1 MRTIL
6 TILLN
11 SIFLVNLQAQSS
23 ISGKLT
29 DEKQKNLKSFTVLL
43 LKQSDSSL
51 VKSTLTNELAVFTF
65 KDISNGNYLIL
76 ANGLSYQKNY
86 TTVTVAGK
94 DQTVSNIILKVA
106 AVNLG
111 EVTVTARKPFLEQR
125 ADKLV
130 VNVEGSATAAGSTA
144 LEVLQKVP
152 GVIVRNEQVTLAGKS
167 SVNIMI
173 NGKTSQYT
181 DINQVLATTAASNIE
196 KIELISNPGA
206 RYDAAGG
213 AIINIILKKNA
224 DMGTNGT
231 VSVSGAMGLYKKDG
245 NPIDRNFYRFT
256 PYVSINNRKGKVNV
270 YGNVNLFHRNLYNYS
285 EFERVIPPSKFL
297 QSKYEPNERNSSSY
311 RAGIDYYADDKNTF
325 GFLYRGYTLGSLEE
339 AVNNTQQYNSNT
351 GALISTFKTLNNN
364 NIKRSNQAA
373 NVNWKHSFDSTGKE
387 LNVDLDYSNYQ
398 LNNTNDIQNIVSS
411 GASTK
416 STQSINNPVQFT
428 VLKIDYSHPI
438 NKDTKFELG
447 SKLSFATI
455 DNAIVFKNGDVID
468 PNRSTNFRYKENINA
483 IYSSFMKKMGG
494 WELNAGL
501 RVEQTVATG
510 ESLNVEV
517 LNRNYTKLFPSFF
530 VTRKLDKN
538 LSTVFQYS
546 KRLNRPSYQ
555 QQNPFIEYA
564 DSLTYSKGNPL
575 INPEMVDAYKLGLT
589 YQNQPF
595 FSVSYNKTKDVI
607 FNSAPKQDGNQTYV
621 MPENLGTYE
630 NITFELN
637 FPLNFG
643 KKISGYGGNHL
654 IYNHYKADYLGG
666 IYDQS
671 KWNWQAYWQVAY
683 KPKLGWNIEVSGF
696 YTTKFLEEFLTINPL
711 GSLNLAIQKSF
722 WEKKGKLTLNFNDL
736 LFTENSTAMID
747 YQYINIKIKSQS
759 ESRNVRLAF
768 TYSFG
773 NQKLKATRSRESA
786 SDAESNRV
794 KSN

>member
-1 MRTIL
+1 MRLIISILFCTLFL
-6 TILLN
+6 TI
-11 SIFLVNLQAQSS
+11 VQAQFS
-23 ISGKLT
+23 ITGKIN
-29 DEKQKNLKSFTVLL
+29 DEKQKSLKSFTVLL

-51 VKSTLTNELAVFTF
+51 VKSILTNENSVFTF
-65 KDISNGNYLIL
+65 KEVNNGNYLIL
-76 ANGLSYQKNY
+76 ANEMSYQKNY
-86 TTVTVAGK
+86 TSVVVNGK
-94 DQTVSNIILKVA
+94 DQTLPNIILKMD

-152 GVIVRNEQVTLAGKS
+152 GVIVRNDQVSLAGKS
-167 SVNIMI
+167 NLNIMI
-173 NGKTSQYT
+173 NGKSSQYT

-196 KIELISNPGA
+196 KIELITNPGA

-224 DMGTNGT
+224 DLGTNGT
-231 VSVSGAMGLYKKDG
+231 VSLSTGMGLYKKDG
-245 NPIDRNFYRFT
+245 APIDRNFYRLT
-256 PYVSINNRKGKVNV
+256 PYISINNRKGKVNV
-270 YGNVNLFHRNLYNYS
+270 YGNINFFHRNLFNYD
-285 EFERVIPPSKFL
+285 EYERVIPPSKFL
-297 QSKYEPNERNSSSY
+297 QTKYEPNNRNSSSY
-311 RAGIDYYADDKNTF
+311 RAGVDYYADDKNTF
-325 GFLYRGYTLGSLEE
+325 GFLYRGYSLGSLEE
-339 AVNNTQQYNSNT
+339 AVNNTQEFNSNT
-351 GALISTFKTLNNN
+351 GSLVSTFQTLNNN
-364 NIKRSNQAA
+364 HIKRSNQAA

-387 LNVDLDYSNYQ
+387 LNIDLDYSNYQ
-398 LNNTNDIQNIVSS
+398 LNNTNDIQNIVST
-411 GASTK
+411 GAITK

-468 PNRSTNFRYKENINA
+468 PKRSTNFQYKENINA

-501 RVEQTVATG
+501 RVEQTIATG
-510 ESLNVEV
+510 ESENIEV
-517 LNRNYTKLFPSFF
+517 LNRNYTKLFPSLFI
-530 VTRKLDKN
+530 TRKLDKN

-546 KRLNRPSYQ
+546 KRVNRPSYQ
-555 QQNPFIEYA
+555 QQNPFIDYA

-575 INPEMVDAYKLGLT
+575 IKPEMVDAYKVGLT
-589 YQNQPF
+589 YQNQPL
-595 FSVSYNKTKDVI
+595 FSVSYNKTNDVI

-621 MPENLGTYE
+621 TPENLGTNE
-630 NITFELN
+630 NVTFELN

-666 IYDQS
+666 VYDQA
-671 KWNWQAYWQVAY
+671 KWNWQLYWQVAY
-683 KPKLGWNIEVSGF
+683 KPKSNWNIELSGF
-696 YTTKFLEEFLTINPL
+696 YTTKFLEGFLTINPL

-722 WEKKGKLTLNFNDL
+722 WDKKGKLTLNFNDIL
-736 LFTENSTAMID
+736 YTEKSSAMID
-747 YQYINIKIKSQS
+747 YLYINIIAKNRN
-759 ESRNVRLAF
+759 ESHNVRLVF
-768 TYSFG
+768 SYSFG
-773 NQKLKATRSRESA
+773 NQKLKEARSRQSA

-794 KSN
+794 K

>member
-1 MRTIL
+1 MRYILSILFSTIF
-6 TILLN
+6 LLN
-11 SIFLVNLQAQSS
+11 LNAQYSIKGK
-23 ISGKLT
+23 IS
-29 DEKQKNLKSFTVLL
+29 DEKQKSQKLTTVLL
-43 LKQSDSSL
+43 LKKSDSSL
-51 VKSTLTNELAVFTF
+51 VKSTLTNDEASFSFTEVA
-65 KDISNGNYLIL
+65 NGAYLIL
-76 ANGLSYQKNY
+76 ANSIGHEKNY
-86 TTVTVAGK
+86 TAIIVNGK
-94 DQTVSNIILKVA
+94 DQSIGNIVLKME

-173 NGKTSQYT
+173 NGKSSQYT

-196 KIELISNPGA
+196 KIELITNPGA

-224 DMGTNGT
+224 DLGTNGT
-231 VSVSGAMGLYKKDG
+231 VSLATGMGLYKKDG
-245 NPIDRNFYRFT
+245 SPIDRNFYRFT
-256 PYVSINNRKGKVNV
+256 PYMSINNRKGKVNV
-270 YGNVNLFHRNLYNYS
+270 YGNINFFHRNLYRY
-285 EFERVIPPSKFL
+285 EEYERVIPPSRFL
-297 QSKYEPNERNSSSY
+297 QSKYQPNNRNSSSY

-325 GFLYRGYTLGSLEE
+325 GILYRGYSLGSLEE
-339 AVNNTQQYNSNT
+339 AVNNTQEFNSNS
-351 GALISTFKTLNNN
+351 GALISTFQTLNNN
-364 NIKRSNQAA
+364 NIKRRNQAG
-373 NVNWKHSFDSTGKE
+373 NINWKHSFDTTGKE

-416 STQSINNPVQFT
+416 STQAIDNPVQFT
-428 VLKIDYSHPI
+428 VLKIDYTHPI
-438 NKDTKFELG
+438 NKDTKFEMG
-447 SKLSFATI
+447 TKLSYATI
-455 DNAIVFKNGDVID
+455 DNAIVFKNGDVVD
-468 PNRSTNFRYKENINA
+468 PKRSTNFQYKENINA
-483 IYSSFMKKMGG
+483 VYTSFMKKLGG

-501 RVEQTVATG
+501 RVEQTIATG
-510 ESLNVEV
+510 DSAKIQV
-517 LNRNYTKLFPSFF
+517 LNRNYTQLFPSFF
-530 VTRKLDKN
+530 VTRKLDKS

-546 KRLNRPSYQ
+546 RRVNRPSYQ

-575 INPEMVDAYKLGLT
+575 IKPEMVDAYKIGLT
-589 YQNQPF
+589 FQNQPL
-595 FSVSYNKTKDVI
+595 FSISYNKTTDVI

-621 MPENLGTYE
+621 TPENLGTYE
-630 NITFELN
+630 NVTFELN

-666 IYDQS
+666 IYDNA

-683 KPKLGWNIEVSGF
+683 KPKPSWSIEISGF
-696 YTTKFLEEFLTINPL
+696 YTTKFLEEFLTIYPL
-711 GSLNLAIQKSF
+711 GSLNLAIQKTF
-722 WEKKGKLTLNFNDL
+722 WEKKGKLTLNFNDI
-736 LFTENSTAMID
+736 LFSEKSTATID
-747 YQYINIKIKSQS
+747 YLYINIRAKSM
-759 ESRNVRLAF
+759 EETRNVRLAF

>member
-1 MRTIL
+1 LSIVTL
-6 TILLN
+6 T
-11 SIFLVNLQAQSS
+11 NLQAQSG
-23 ISGKLT
+23 ISGKIT
-29 DEKQKNLKSFTVLL
+29 DEKQHLLKSFTVLL
-43 LKQSDSSL
+43 LKKSDSTL
-51 VKSTLTNELAVFTF
+51 VKSTLTNETASYSF
-65 KDISNGNYLIL
+65 KEIANGNYLIL
-76 ANGLSYQKNY
+76 ANGMSYQKNY
-86 TTVTVAGK
+86 TSVIVNGK
-94 DQTVSNIILKVA
+94 DQTVANIILKVD

-130 VNVEGSATAAGSTA
+130 VNIEGSATAAGSTA

-173 NGKTSQYT
+173 NGKSSQYT

-224 DMGTNGT
+224 DLGTNGT
-231 VSVSGAMGLYKKDG
+231 VSMSGSMGLYKKDG
-245 NPIDRNFYRFT
+245 APIDRNFYRLT

-270 YGNVNLFHRNLYNYS
+270 YGNINLFHRNLFRYEEY
-285 EFERVIPPSKFL
+285 ERVIPPSRFL
-297 QSKYEPNERNSSSY
+297 QAKYEPNERNSSSY
-311 RAGIDYYADDKNTF
+311 RAGIDYYANDKNTF
-325 GFLYRGYTLGSLEE
+325 GFLYRGYSLGSLEE
-339 AVNNTQQYNSNT
+339 AVNNTQEFNSNT
-351 GALISTFKTLNNN
+351 GALISTFQTLNNN
-364 NIKRSNQAA
+364 HIKRNNQAG
-373 NVNWKHSFDSTGKE
+373 NINWKHNFDTTGKE
-387 LNVDLDYSNYQ
+387 LNIDLDYSNYQ
-398 LNNTNDIQNIVSS
+398 LNNTNDIQNIVF
-411 GASTK
+411 GGTNTK

-428 VLKIDYSHPI
+428 VLKIDYTHPI

-455 DNAIVFKNGDVID
+455 DNAIVFKNGDVVD
-468 PNRSTNFRYKENINA
+468 PKRSTSFQYKENINA
-483 IYSSFMKKMGG
+483 IYSSFIKKMGG

-501 RVEQTVATG
+501 RVEQTIATG
-510 ESLNVEV
+510 ESEQIQV

-538 LSTVFQYS
+538 ISTVFQYS
-546 KRLNRPSYQ
+546 KRVNRPSYQ

-575 INPEMVDAYKLGLT
+575 IKPEMVDAYKVGLT
-589 YQNQPF
+589 YQNQPL
-595 FSVSYNKTKDVI
+595 FSVSYNKTNDVI

-621 MPENLGTYE
+621 TPENLGTYE

-666 IYDQS
+666 VYDNA
-671 KWNWQAYWQVAY
+671 KWNWQAYWQVTY
-683 KPKLGWNIEVSGF
+683 KPKPNWNIEVSGF

-711 GSLNLAIQKSF
+711 GTLNLAIQKSF
-722 WEKKGKLTLNFNDL
+722 WDKKGKLTLNFNDL
-736 LFTENSTAMID
+736 LFSEKSTAMIN
-747 YQYINIKIKSQS
+747 YQYINIKAKSME

-773 NQKLKATRSRESA
+773 NQKLKAARSRESA

>member
-1 MRTIL
+1 MRYIL
-6 TILLN
+6 TIILSSVVL
-11 SIFLVNLQAQSS
+11 FQLQAQSG
-23 ISGKLT
+23 ISGKII
-29 DEKQKNLKSFTVLL
+29 DEKQRLLKSMTVLL
-43 LKQSDSSL
+43 LKKSDSSL
-51 VKSTLTNELAVFTF
+51 VKSTLTNETASYIF
-65 KDISNGNYLIL
+65 KEISNGNYLIL
-76 ANGLSYQKNY
+76 VNGMSYQKNY
-86 TTVTVAGK
+86 TSITVNNK
-94 DQTVSNIILKVA
+94 DQTLANIILKMD

-152 GVIVRNEQVTLAGKS
+152 GVIIRNDQVSLAGKS
-167 SVNIMI
+167 NLNIMI
-173 NGKTSQYT
+173 NGKSSPYT
-181 DINQVLATTAASNIE
+181 DMNQLLATTAASNIE
-196 KIELISNPGA
+196 KIELITNPGA

-224 DMGTNGT
+224 DFGTNGT
-231 VSVSGAMGLYKKDG
+231 VSLSTGMGLYKKNG
-245 NPIDRNFYRFT
+245 NPIDRNFYRLT

-270 YGNVNLFHRNLYNYS
+270 YGNINFFHRNLFNYD
-285 EFERVIPPSKFL
+285 EYERVIPPSKFL
-297 QSKYEPNERNSSSY
+297 QTKYEPNNRNSSNY

-325 GFLYRGYTLGSLEE
+325 GFLYRGYSLGSLEE
-339 AVNNTQQYNSNT
+339 AINNTQEFNSNT
-351 GALISTFKTLNNN
+351 GMLVSTFQTLNNN
-364 NIKRSNQAA
+364 HIKRNNQAA

-387 LNVDLDYSNYQ
+387 LNIDLDYSNYQ
-398 LNNTNDIQNIVSS
+398 LNNTNDIQNILSS
-411 GASTK
+411 GVSTK

-428 VLKIDYSHPI
+428 VLKIDYSHPL

-468 PNRSTNFRYKENINA
+468 PKRSTNFQYKENINA
-483 IYSSFMKKMGG
+483 IYSSFIKKMGG

-501 RVEQTVATG
+501 RVEQTIATG
-510 ESLNVEV
+510 ESENIEV

-546 KRLNRPSYQ
+546 KRVNRPSYQ
-555 QQNPFIEYA
+555 QQNPFIDYA

-575 INPEMVDAYKLGLT
+575 IKPEMVDAYKVGLT

-595 FSVSYNKTKDVI
+595 FSISYNKTNDVI
-607 FNSAPKQDGNQTYV
+607 FNTAPKQDGNQTYV
-621 MPENLGTYE
+621 TPENLGTNE
-630 NITFELN
+630 NVTFELN

-666 IYDQS
+666 VYDHA

-683 KPKLGWNIEVSGF
+683 KPKPNWNIEMSGF
-696 YTTKFLEEFLTINPL
+696 YTTQFLEGFLTINPL

-722 WEKKGKLTLNFNDL
+722 WDKKGKLTLNCNDL
-736 LFTENSTAMID
+736 LYTEKSTAMID
-747 YQYINIKIKSQS
+747 YLYINIIAKNRN

-768 TYSFG
+768 SYSFG
-773 NQKLKATRSRESA
+773 NQKLKATRNRESA
-786 SDAESNRV
+786 SDAETNRV

>member
-6 TILLN
+6 IILLN
-11 SIFLVNLQAQSS
+11 TCILFNLQAQSS
-23 ISGKLT
+23 ISGKLI

-51 VKSTLTNELAVFTF
+51 VKSTLTNESAVFTF
-65 KDISNGNYLIL
+65 KDISNGSYLIHTS
-76 ANGLSYQKNY
+76 GLSYEKTY
-86 TTVTVAGK
+86 TKVIVASK
-94 DQTVSNIILKVA
+94 DQTVSNILLKTA

-130 VNVEGSATAAGSTA
+130 VNVEGSATVAGSTA

-152 GVIVRNEQVTLAGKS
+152 GVIVRNEQVSLAGTS

-196 KIELISNPGA
+196 KIELISNPSA

-213 AIINIILKKNA
+213 AIINIVLKKNA

-256 PYVSINNRKGKVNV
+256 PYISINNRKGKLNV
-270 YGNVNLFHRNLYNYS
+270 YGNVNLFHRNLYNYN

-297 QSKYEPNERNSSSY
+297 QSKYEPNDRNSSSY
-311 RAGIDYYADDKNTF
+311 RAGIDYYGDDKNTF
-325 GFLYRGYTLGSLEE
+325 GFLYRGYSLGSLEE
-339 AVNNTQQYNSNT
+339 AVNNTQQFNSNT
-351 GALISTFKTLNNN
+351 GALISTFKTFNNN
-364 NIKRSNQAA
+364 HIKRSNQAA
-373 NVNWKHSFDSTGKE
+373 NLNWKHSFDSTGKE

-411 GASTK
+411 GASTN

-468 PNRSTNFRYKENINA
+468 PKRSTNFRYKENINA

-501 RVEQTVATG
+501 RVEQTIATG
-510 ESLNVEV
+510 ESLQVEV
-517 LNRNYTKLFPSFF
+517 LNRNYTKLFPSLF
-530 VTRKLDKN
+530 VTRKIDKN
-538 LSTVFQYS
+538 LATVFQYS

-575 INPEMVDAYKLGLT
+575 INPEMVDAYKIGLT

-595 FSVSYNKTKDVI
+595 FSISYNKTKDVI

-621 MPENLGTYE
+621 MPENLGTHE
-630 NITFELN
+630 NLMFELN

-643 KKISGYGGNHL
+643 KKVSGYGGNHL
-654 IYNHYKADYLGG
+654 IYNHYQADYLGG
-666 IYDQS
+666 MYNQS

-683 KPKLGWNIEVSGF
+683 KPKPSWNIEVSGF

-736 LFTENSTAMID
+736 LFTEKSTAMID
-747 YQYINIKIKSQS
+747 YQYINIKVLTRS
-759 ESRNVRLAF
+759 ESRNLRLAF

-773 NQKLKATRSRESA
+773 NQKLKAARSRASA

>member
-1 MRTIL
+1 MRYIL
-6 TILLN
+6 SVFISTILL
-11 SIFLVNLQAQSS
+11 SNLQAQYTVT
-23 ISGKLT
+23 GKLI
-29 DEKQKNLKSFTVLL
+29 DEKQKIQKLATVLL
-43 LKQSDSSL
+43 LKGLDSSL
-51 VKSTLTNELAVFTF
+51 VKSTLTNESAFF
-65 KDISNGNYLIL
+65 SFNEISNGTYLIV
-76 ANGLSYQKNY
+76 ANGVGYQKSY
-86 TTVTVAGK
+86 ITITVNGK
-94 DQTVSNIILKVA
+94 DQNIANIILKTE

-111 EVTVTARKPFLEQR
+111 EVTVVARKPFLEQR

-130 VNVEGSATAAGSTA
+130 VNVEGSATAAGSNA

-173 NGKTSQYT
+173 NGKSSQYT
-181 DINQVLATTAASNIE
+181 DINQVLATTPASNIE

-213 AIINIILKKNA
+213 AIINIMLKKNA
-224 DMGTNGT
+224 DLGTNGT
-231 VSVSGAMGLYKKDG
+231 VSLATGMGLYKKDG
-245 NPIDRNFYRFT
+245 APIDRNFYRIT
-256 PYVSINNRKGKVNV
+256 PYFSINNRKGKVNV
-270 YGNVNLFHRNLYNYS
+270 YGNINFFHRNLYNYN
-285 EFERVIPPSKFL
+285 EYERVIPPSRFL
-297 QSKYEPNERNSSSY
+297 QSKYEPNERNSSAY
-311 RAGIDYYADDKNTF
+311 RAGVDYYADDKNTF
-325 GFLYRGYTLGSLEE
+325 GFLYRGYSLGSLEE
-339 AVNNTQQYNSNT
+339 AVNNTQQFNSNT
-351 GALISTFKTLNNN
+351 GALVSTFQTLNNN
-364 NIKRSNQAA
+364 HIKRNNQAG

-428 VLKIDYSHPI
+428 VLKIDYTHPI
-438 NKDTKFELG
+438 NKDTKYELG

-455 DNAIVFKNGDVID
+455 DNAIIFKNGEVID
-468 PNRSTNFRYKENINA
+468 PKRSTNFQYKENINA
-483 IYSSFMKKMGG
+483 VYTSFMKKLGG

-501 RVEQTVATG
+501 RLEQTIATG
-510 ESLNVEV
+510 DSMHVQV

-530 VTRKLDKN
+530 LTRKIDKN

-546 KRLNRPSYQ
+546 KRVNRPSYQ

-575 INPEMVDAYKLGLT
+575 IKPEIADAYKIGLT
-589 YQNQPF
+589 YQNQPL
-595 FSVSYNKTKDVI
+595 FSISYNKTNDVI
-607 FNSAPKQDGNQTYV
+607 FNSAPKQEGNQTYV
-621 MPENLGTYE
+621 TPENLGTYE
-630 NITFELN
+630 NVTFELN

-666 IYDQS
+666 VYDNA

-683 KPKLGWNIEVSGF
+683 KPTPFWSMEVSGF

-711 GSLNLAIQKSF
+711 GSLNLAIQKTF

-736 LFTENSTAMID
+736 LFTEKSTAMID
-747 YQYINIKIKSQS
+747 YQIINIKARSME
-759 ESRNVRLAF
+759 ESRNVRLVFA
-768 TYSFG
+768 YSFG
-773 NQKLKATRSRESA
+773 NQKLKASRNRESA

>member
-1 MRTIL
+1 MRSIL
-6 TILLN
+6 IILL
-11 SIFLVNLQAQSS
+11 SVVAITNLQAQSS
-23 ISGKLT
+23 ISGKIG
-29 DEKQKNLKSFTVLL
+29 DEKQHLLKSFTVLL
-43 LKQSDSSL
+43 LKKSDSTL
-51 VKSTLTNELAVFTF
+51 VKSTLTNESALYSF
-65 KDISNGNYLIL
+65 KEIANGNYLIL
-76 ANGLSYQKNY
+76 VNGMSYQKNY
-86 TTVTVAGK
+86 TPVIVNGK
-94 DQTVSNIILKVA
+94 DQTVANIILKVD

-173 NGKTSQYT
+173 NGKSSQYT

-224 DMGTNGT
+224 DLGTNGT
-231 VSVSGAMGLYKKDG
+231 VSMSGSMGLYNKDG
-245 NPIDRNFYRFT
+245 TPIDRNFYRLT

-270 YGNVNLFHRNLYNYS
+270 YGNINLFHRNLFSNE
-285 EFERVIPPSKFL
+285 EFERVIPPSRFL
-297 QSKYEPNERNSSSY
+297 QTKYNPNNRNSTSY
-311 RAGIDYYADDKNTF
+311 RAGVDYYADDKNTF
-325 GFLYRGYTLGSLEE
+325 GILYRGYALGSIEE
-339 AVNNTQQYNSNT
+339 AVNNTQEFNSSS
-351 GALISTFKTLNNN
+351 GILQSTFQTLNNN
-364 NIKRSNQAA
+364 HIKRVNQAG
-373 NVNWKHSFDSTGKE
+373 NVNWKHSFDTTGKE

-398 LNNTNDIQNIVSS
+398 MNNTNDIKNILSN
-411 GASTK
+411 GNYTI
-416 STQSINNPVQFT
+416 STQSINNPVHFA
-428 VLKIDYSHPI
+428 VGKIDYTHPI
-438 NKDTKFELG
+438 DKDTKFEIG

-455 DNAIVFKNGDVID
+455 DNSIVFKNGDVVD
-468 PNRSTNFRYKENINA
+468 PKRSTNFQYKENINA
-483 IYSSFMKKMGG
+483 IYSSFIKKMGG
-494 WELNAGL
+494 WEFNAGL
-501 RVEQTVATG
+501 RVEQTIATG
-510 ESLNVEV
+510 ESEQVEV

-546 KRLNRPSYQ
+546 KRVNRPSYQ

-575 INPEMVDAYKLGLT
+575 INPEIMDAYKIGLT
-589 YQNQPF
+589 FQNQPF
-595 FSVSYNKTKDVI
+595 FSVSYNKTNDVI

-621 MPENLGTYE
+621 TPENLGIYE

-643 KKISGYGGNHL
+643 KKISGYGGNQL
-654 IYNHYKADYLGG
+654 ILNHYKADYLGG
-666 IYDQS
+666 IYDNK

-683 KPKLGWNIEVSGF
+683 KPTPVWNFEVSGF
-696 YTTKFLEEFLTINPL
+696 YTTKLLEEFLMVNPL
-711 GSLNLAIQKSF
+711 GSLNFAIQKSF
-722 WEKKGKLTLNFNDL
+722 WDKKGKLTLNFNDIL
-736 LFTENSTAMID
+736 LSQKSTAMID
-747 YQYINIKIKSQS
+747 YQYINIKVKSM
-759 ESRNVRLAF
+759 EETRNVRLAF

-773 NQKLKATRSRESA
+773 NQKLKAARNRQSA

>member
-6 TILLN
+6 TILLH
-11 SIFLVNLQAQSS
+11 SCILFNLQAQSS

-29 DEKQKNLKSFTVLL
+29 DQKQKPLKSFTVLL

-51 VKSTLTNELAVFTF
+51 VKSTLTNESAVFTF
-65 KDISNGNYLIL
+65 KEISNGNYLIL
-76 ANGLSYQKNY
+76 ANGLSYEKNY
-86 TTVTVAGK
+86 TKVIVAGK
-94 DQTVSNIILKVA
+94 DQTVPHIILKVA

-245 NPIDRNFYRFT
+245 SPIDRNFYRLT

-270 YGNVNLFHRNLYNYS
+270 YGNINLFHRNLFNYE
-285 EFERVIPPSKFL
+285 EFERVIPPSRFL
-297 QSKYEPNERNSSSY
+297 QTKYNPNNRNSSSY
-311 RAGIDYYADDKNTF
+311 RAGLDFYADDKNTF
-325 GFLYRGYTLGSLEE
+325 GILYRGYALGSIEE
-339 AVNNTQQYNSNT
+339 AVNNTQEFNSNT
-351 GALISTFKTLNNN
+351 GILQSTFQTLNNN
-364 NIKRSNQAA
+364 HIKRVNQAG
-373 NVNWKHSFDSTGKE
+373 NMNWKHVFDTTGKE

-398 LNNTNDIQNIVSS
+398 MNNTNDIKNVLSN
-411 GASTK
+411 GNYTL
-416 STQSINNPVQFT
+416 STQSINNPVHFT
-428 VLKIDYSHPI
+428 VGKIDYTHPI
-438 NKDTKFELG
+438 DKDTKFELG

-455 DNAIVFKNGDVID
+455 DNAIVFKNGTVVD
-468 PNRSTNFRYKENINA
+468 PKRSTNFQYKENINA
-483 IYSSFMKKMGG
+483 IYSSFIKKMGG

-501 RVEQTVATG
+501 RVEQTIATG
-510 ESLNVEV
+510 ESEQVKV
-517 LNRNYTKLFPSFF
+517 LDRNYTKLFPSFF
-530 VTRKLDKN
+530 ITRKLDKN

-589 YQNQPF
+589 FQNQPF

-683 KPKLGWNIEVSGF
+683 KPKPSWNIEVSGF

-736 LFTENSTAMID
+736 LFSEKSTAMID
-747 YQYINIKIKSQS
+747 YQYINIKVKSQS

>member
-6 TILLN
+6 TILLH
-11 SIFLVNLQAQSS
+11 SFILFNLQAQSS
-23 ISGKLT
+23 ITGKLI

-43 LKQSDSSL
+43 LKLSDSSL
-51 VKSTLTNELAVFTF
+51 VKSTLTNESAVFTF

-76 ANGLSYQKNY
+76 ANGLSYQKNCSS
-86 TTVTVAGK
+86 VTVNGK
-94 DQTVSNIILKVA
+94 DQTVPNIILKIA

-111 EVTVTARKPFLEQR
+111 EVTVIARKPFLEQR

-256 PYVSINNRKGKVNV
+256 PYISINNRKGKLNV
-270 YGNVNLFHRNLYNYS
+270 YGNVNLFHRNLYNYN

-311 RAGIDYYADDKNTF
+311 RAGLDYYADDKNTF
-325 GFLYRGYTLGSLEE
+325 GFLYRGYSLGSFEE
-339 AVNNTQQYNSNT
+339 AVNNTQQFNSNT

-364 NIKRSNQAA
+364 NIKRSNQAG
-373 NVNWKHSFDSTGKE
+373 NINWKHSFDSTGKE

-411 GASTK
+411 GASTN

-447 SKLSFATI
+447 SKLSVATI

-468 PNRSTNFRYKENINA
+468 PKRSTNFRYKENINA

-501 RVEQTVATG
+501 RVEQTIATG
-510 ESLNVEV
+510 ESLQVEV
-517 LNRNYTKLFPSFF
+517 LNRNYTKLFPSLF
-530 VTRKLDKN
+530 VTRKIDKN
-538 LSTVFQYS
+538 LATVFQYS

-575 INPEMVDAYKLGLT
+575 INPEMVDAYKIGLT

-595 FSVSYNKTKDVI
+595 FSISYNKTTDVI

-621 MPENLGTYE
+621 MPENLGTHE
-630 NITFELN
+630 NLMFELN

-654 IYNHYKADYLGG
+654 IYNHYQADYLGG
-666 IYDQS
+666 LYNQS

-683 KPKLGWNIEVSGF
+683 KPKPGWNIEVSGF

-736 LFTENSTAMID
+736 LFSEKSTAMID
-747 YQYINIKIKSQS
+747 YQYINIKVKSQS